1 MFQKFEPQ
9 FVDVPKLA
17 QNCFF
22 YCLALHYSVN
32 NIELPEEL
40 FQDYP
45 GDSDSYLQL
54 KALIR
59 EDGLDFF
66 EKYVDE
72 KYKPSDF
79 VFEKNLLLGF
89 LFRSLYVH
97 KLSNNEVMKKSIISG
112 ESQDTL
118 MKLVKR
124 KVDVYSENDTF
135 EDNFLSAEDAAIYI
149 DNRPYFIALRN
160 NDKLPEI
167 AKEYREG
174 EQKQKLDSLI
184 RAFKLQLENLLNVE
198 RLHNE
203 DKCKSLY
210 KANIAFFE
218 TIITKEDFAE
228 KGFAEKEFA
237 KEYLNYCNYLLGEAY
252 ISRDEISFFLDG
264 LGIKFGFFDEKSAEN
279 KPPFILKIV
288 KDDDHYILLKQNGS
302 LIFENYEKQLK
313 EYKTQSTTDLLF
325 SSVTTDDS
333 TPDRAATPPLD
344 RLLNCLKN
352 IKDSY
357 AKKQTESQSQGSFP
371 DELMQPLEPIK
382 PFEVP
387 LVDGVGELNALSVRD
402 SVVVETREANER
414 AEIVDSPRVVNPKQ
428 VNEASNG
435 SIDNSPQ
442 DSLLK
447 IALNNL
453 DLVAQKNL
461 NSNQVTALRE
471 IAKKYEKNVLD
482 YINKKLTAL
491 EPITKQ
497 FLKEANDIF
506 KINNKAGKV
515 VAAVALAVVAFV
527 LTAALVATLC
537 FITGGLAGFWALSFA
552 AVGLVVKSGLAVG
565 VIASISASA
574 SAIAGVASGA
584 ALANKLGFFE
594 ANAVSNAVDKVAE
607 EAASQVLAAG

>member
-22 YCLALHYSVN
+22 YCLALHYLAN

-45 GDSDSYLQL
+45 GDSNSYLQL

-59 EDGLDFF
+59 EDGLNFF

-79 VFEKNLLLGF
+79 VFEKNLVLGF

-118 MKLVKR
+118 MKLAQR

-184 RAFKLQLENLLNVE
+184 QAFERRLQDLLSVE
-198 RLHNE
+198 SHHND

-210 KANIAFFE
+210 KVNMAFFE
-218 TIITKEDFAE
+218 TIITKEDLAK
-228 KGFAEKEFA
+228 KGFAEKDFA
-237 KEYLNYCNYLLGEAY
+237 EEYLNYCNYLLDGGY

-264 LGIKFGFFDEKSAEN
+264 LGIKFGFFNEASAEN
-279 KPPFILKIV
+279 KPPFIVKIV
-288 KDDDHYILLKQNGS
+288 EDDDHYILLKQNES
-302 LIFENYEKQLK
+302 LVFENYEKQLK
-313 EYKTQSTTDLLF
+313 KYKTQPTTDLLF

-333 TPDRAATPPLD
+333 TPYRAATPPLD

-357 AKKQTESQSQGSFP
+357 TKKQTESQSQGSFP
-371 DELMQPLEPIK
+371 DELMQPIDLLKPLEPIK
-382 PFEVP
+382 PFEVA

-402 SVVVETREANER
+402 LGV
-414 AEIVDSPRVVNPKQ
+414 VDSSQADVNPKQ
-428 VNEASNG
+428 VNKASNV
-435 SIDNSPQ
+435 SLDNSPQ

-447 IALNNL
+447 TVLNNL
-453 DLVAQKNL
+453 DLVAKKNL
-461 NSNQVTALRE
+461 NSSQVTALRE
-471 IAKKYEKNVLD
+471 IAKKYEQNVLD
-482 YINKKLTAL
+482 YINKKLTDL

-497 FLKEANDIF
+497 FLKEANDIY

-565 VIASISASA
+565 VITSISASA
-574 SAIAGVASGA
+574 SVIAGVASGA
-584 ALANKLGFFE
+584 GLANKLGFFE
-594 ANAVSNAVDKVAE
+594 ANAVSNAVDDVVE
-607 EAASQVLAAG
+607 EASSKILAAG